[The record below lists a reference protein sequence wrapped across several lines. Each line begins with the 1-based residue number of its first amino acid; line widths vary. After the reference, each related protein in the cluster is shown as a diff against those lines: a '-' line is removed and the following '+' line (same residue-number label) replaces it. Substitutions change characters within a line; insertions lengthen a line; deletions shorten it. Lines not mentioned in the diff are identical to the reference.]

1 MDCKTARL
9 LFDFVRPGTAEM
21 DAAEVAAFEQHLAAC
36 PECDALARAER
47 GVDLAIAKAMQAV
60 EVPAGLRNRLLTR
73 LERERGDVYLR
84 WFGHTGRVAAAAAA
98 VVLVCWGVYAW
109 RQSHLPSVDMDRAW
123 DEAHNRMVAPLG
135 GDDLAEHFRKLGYD
149 GRFPRNLNYS
159 MLAYYGMAE
168 FQGRAVPQLIFLTP
182 QGGARA
188 EVLVLSPKQ
197 FNLTDLPKGYVS
209 PDGYPCKV
217 ALWSDDRAG
226 CAEVVEYRGDSADW
240 LRMNEPADEASN

>member
-9 LFDFVRPGTAEM
+9 LIDFVRPNSGEM
-21 DAAEVAAFEQHLAAC
+21 DAAEAAVFEQHLAAC

-47 GVDLAIAKAMQAV
+47 GVEHAFAKAMQAV

-84 WFGHTGRVAAAAAA
+84 WFGHAGRLTAAAA
-98 VVLVCWGVYAW
+98 VIVLAIWGVYAW
-109 RQSHLPSVDMDRAW
+109 RQSHLPSVNMDRAW
-123 DEAHNRMVAPLG
+123 DDVQTRMQNPPS
-135 GDDLAEHFRKLGYD
+135 GDALAEHFRRLGYE

-159 MLAYYGMAE
+159 TLAYYGMGE

-182 QGGARA
+182 RGAERA

-197 FNLTDLPKGYVS
+197 FNLTNMPRDYQS
-209 PDGYPCKV
+209 PGGYPCKLE
-217 ALWSDDRAG
+217 LWSDDRAG
-226 CAEVVEYRGDSADW
+226 CAEVVDYTGNSANW
-240 LRMNEPADEASN
+240 LRIDEPADEAAN